1 MPGFDDLLAAND
13 RYAADFRL
21 AGITAPAAK
30 GLAVVLCMD
39 SRIEPLAMLGLVP
52 GDAKIMRNAGARVN
66 DDVLRSLVLAVQFL
80 DVERVAIVAHTDCAM
95 THMTDEHI
103 NAALAERYPGAPLDI
118 EWLTVEDQAATV
130 KADIERIR
138 ECPLLPADLEVAGFV
153 YDVASGRLTRL

>member
-52 GDAKIMRNAGARVN
+52 GDAKIMRNAGARVT
-66 DDVLRSLVLAVQFL
+66 DDLLRSLVLAVNFL
-80 DVERVAIVAHTDCAM
+80 NVERVAIVAHTDCAM
-95 THMTDEHI
+95 THSTQQSIDET
-103 NAALAERYPGAPLDI
+103 LAERYPGAPLEID
-118 EWLTVEDQAATV
+118 WRTVDDQAATLQ
-130 KADIERIR
+130 ADIQRVR
-138 ECPLLPADLEVAGFV
+138 ECPLLPDDLEVAGFI
-153 YDVASGRLTRL
+153 YDVASGRLNRL